1 MAIQKTQLDSYTLL
15 LIITKDLK
23 GIHQELSVLDTDL
36 AEGEQEHAT
45 HFAIDGCL
53 SNSKNADHSNTLI
66 YY

>member
-1 MAIQKTQLDSYTLL
+1 MAFQKTQLDSYTLL

-23 GIHQELSVLDTDL
+23 GIHKDLSELNTNL
-36 AEGEQEHAT
+36 AEGEQGHAT
-45 HFAIDGCL
+45 HLAINSCL